1 MPASPAS
8 LGRWEWGGLVWILML
23 FSSRPEFYKVWGL
36 GKVAGKKKKMRLERR
51 KTNSFVVR
59 VRRKKGEDGTWELKQ
74 KKKAERGGG
83 GETVAIDVT
92 KRGCPGH
99 SGTNEKPC
107 SRVAVRSWGVGRW
120 RGRTRVEDERTRTR
134 ARIQPRMCS
143 LPVAQTD
150 KSQASLSSL

>member
-1 MPASPAS
+1 M
-8 LGRWEWGGLVWILML
+8 
-23 FSSRPEFYKVWGL
+23 
-36 GKVAGKKKKMRLERR
+36 
-51 KTNSFVVR
+51 
-59 VRRKKGEDGTWELKQ
+59 GTWQGGREEEKNATRTKKNKQ
-74 KKKAERGGG
+74 FRCSGQAQERGGRDLGAKTEKKSGKRG

>member
-1 MPASPAS
+1 M
-8 LGRWEWGGLVWILML
+8 GRWEWGGLVWILML

-83 GETVAIDVT
+83 GD
-92 KRGCPGH
+92 RGDRCDKTGLPGSQRYQREAVQ
-99 SGTNEKPC
+99 SGCGEELGCGKVE
-107 SRVAVRSWGVGRW
+107 R
-120 RGRTRVEDERTRTR
+120 EDE
-134 ARIQPRMCS
+134 S
-143 LPVAQTD
+143 
-150 KSQASLSSL
+150 